1 MRKIAYIYIVI
12 ILILSIAVISLLII
26 QRRVEFQNLKRGD
39 STTPQE
45 KNDTNGKEGKIII
58 KTQNGDVD
66 INDVYSV
73 SEEIIS
79 GNATVK
85 TTPEYQIV
93 YSGERQNF
101 IISILS
107 SDLQNTRS
115 KAEQEFLKILGIGE
129 EKACLL
135 DVTLGVSKDAN
146 PNAAGRNYGLSFC
159 PNGKPFPSE

>member
-1 MRKIAYIYIVI
+1 MKKTVYIYIAI
-12 ILILSIAVISLLII
+12 ILIFSVAVIVLLLL
-26 QRRVEFQNLKRGD
+26 QKRIEPQGPKMGA
-39 STTPQE
+39 STISQE
-45 KNDTNGKEGKIII
+45 KKPANSKEGKITI
-58 KTQNGDVD
+58 KTQDGDVD
-66 INDVYSV
+66 INDVYLV

-79 GNATVK
+79 GNVTIK

-93 YSGERQNF
+93 YSSERQNF

-107 SDLQNTRS
+107 SDLQNARS

-159 PNGKPFPSE
+159 PNGKPLPTR